1 MICAASI
8 CSSSYI
14 FCGPRTAAS
23 IRNRISEEPGALVSV
38 RISGASFLSM
48 ATAAPK
54 RARLPHRCPLLSL
67 WARNDLS
74 DSVVKYLPT
83 AALPKLP
90 VISRPF
96 RAAQPLVLFTAA
108 RRLGAHASVST
119 ACLDA
124 LLAAS
129 PPERYRFHERWTQGL
144 TKWQKDPQRPATN
157 WEHVEGHIFGET
169 PSLQLIIRE
178 PSYHGGFYR
187 DFSSLRAG
195 RDPTIRRFR
204 VQIALPRGVN
214 HFTTIRCVQII
225 GNAEGLQY
233 PGGEDCI
240 GALQVSYLNLNEG
253 PSLIW
258 LSRRREGHAGLMTTE
273 LCDLEIDR
281 SLWYTVEASFTYSN
295 DLLTTAITVTVQGT
309 GINWYNRYT
318 IQGAAMPLKKLMIG
332 NSGRGEVHYGDLDVD
347 YDA

>member
-1 MICAASI
+1 M
-8 CSSSYI
+8 
-14 FCGPRTAAS
+14 
-23 IRNRISEEPGALVSV
+23 
-38 RISGASFLSM
+38 
-48 ATAAPK
+48 
-54 RARLPHRCPLLSL
+54 
-67 WARNDLS
+67 
-74 DSVVKYLPT
+74 
-83 AALPKLP
+83 
-90 VISRPF
+90 ISRPF

-108 RRLGAHASVST
+108 RRLGAHTSVST

-144 TKWQKDPQRPATN
+144 AKWQKDPQRPATDL
-157 WEHVEGHIFGET
+157 EHVEGHIFGET
-169 PSLQLIIRE
+169 PALQLIIRE
-178 PSYHGGFYR
+178 PSYYGGFYR

-214 HFTTIRCVQII
+214 QFTSIRCVQII
-225 GNAEGLQY
+225 GNSERLHGV
-233 PGGEDCI
+233 EDCI

-258 LSRRREGHAGLMTTE
+258 LSRRREVHAGLMTTH
-273 LCDLEIDR
+273 LCDLDIDR
-281 SLWYTVEASFTYSN
+281 SLWYTVEANFTYSN
-295 DLLTTAITVTVQGT
+295 DVLTTAITTRIQGT
-309 GINWYNRYT
+309 GINRYT